1 MNNWDKILVHARDK
15 VRAATRNPS
24 ACATMCCGAPRSC
37 ALSFIAARSR
47 SLAGRVR
54 LHRPQSDQVPSPFA
68 PSHWLGRAPGTRNG
82 DRRRG
87 GHCPCRITSIG
98 ITEECQQP
106 SRPATTQRTDP
117 TISLDRKS
125 GPTSPQ
131 SRAEN
136 KALSSNHQ
144 CTSTFQVLLGYLC
157 RPQCTLVSRGHQS
170 WLAVLVLLDAD
181 SLLDGEALDLT
192 DPNVVDHVLQL
203 AWSGSIGFA
212 AGALTT
218 QRPARRSFGKHG
230 MVAAV

>member
-47 SLAGRVR
+47 SLAGRGR

-82 DRRRG
+82 DRRRRS
-87 GHCPCRITSIG
+87 HCPCRITSIG
-98 ITEECQQP
+98 ITEECQQL

-131 SRAEN
+131 SRAETKPSAAITCARAPSRYFLDICAGRSALLSVAAI
-136 KALSSNHQ
+136 KAGS
-144 CTSTFQVLLGYLC
+144 
-157 RPQCTLVSRGHQS
+157 QS
-170 WLAVLVLLDAD
+170 WYFWMQTPCLAVRHLTFRIQT
-181 SLLDGEALDLT
+181 SLIT
-192 DPNVVDHVLQL
+192 C
-203 AWSGSIGFA
+203 SS
-212 AGALTT
+212 
-218 QRPARRSFGKHG
+218 
-230 MVAAV
+230 